1 MIEKS
6 RGFIEEYKKTNNYEM
21 LKSAIDLQIKDI
33 IPEARNIRML
43 RHQIME
49 MVRSDESLETPGRLP
64 LYTLFQRPASISQ
77 LDYSSGEQQ
86 RVIKFNI

>member
-6 RGFIEEYKKTNNYEM
+6 RGFIEEYNKTNNYEM
-21 LKSAIDLQIKDI
+21 LKAAVDLQIKDI

-64 LYTLFQRPASISQ
+64 VYTLFQRPASIAQ

>member
-1 MIEKS
+1 
-6 RGFIEEYKKTNNYEM
+6 
-21 LKSAIDLQIKDI
+21 
-33 IPEARNIRML
+33 ML

-64 LYTLFQRPASISQ
+64 VYTLFQRPASIAQ